1 MYFSS
6 IELYNFGIYRGH
18 HIMNLRNQ
26 QGERNITLVGGLNGR
41 GKTTILD
48 AVFINLY
55 GRKSIEFVVGKR
67 TAYNKLLSDRINKSA
82 EDGHTYVKLTI
93 NLDDEEDSVITITR
107 SWQKSGKGI
116 DSTLTVDKNGIED
129 TYLSKNWEYYVEE
142 LIPFGI
148 ARFFF
153 FDNEKISQIADDE
166 AFDKIKGSIKSVMGV
181 TTIESLCQHIEKIRK
196 EKEAGI
202 KKSSSALLSA
212 QAEELSG
219 SMEVCET
226 NLKSLYSKKA
236 SMIPELEKIIVQL
249 EQTEQTFW
257 KEGGNLGF
265 NREQIL
271 KDQKELKEK
280 EDHLKEEA
288 LTLAS
293 SPATPLLLCRELCA
307 NAFNHVKSN
316 GEAYAKRYSLPIIK
330 KMYADLL
337 TDFKSKWPDD
347 PGSYEVLTELVDDQ
361 IATLEAE
368 ADLNSANIIT
378 PLAQTLLERFLS
390 QGKSE
395 ARQKAAFI
403 VSENERTLTA
413 LNQLEVH
420 LSSGA
425 EKANTTALLNQIKEL
440 QAKKTQLETEI
451 ARCGDQIHSANY
463 EKEQLEREKNKVF
476 MKIASEADVSDDNA
490 RMVEYSTMTIEVMK
504 EFVTRLQ
511 AQKVTELEKNITSCF
526 EFLSQKEGIIT
537 SISIDPKTLDI
548 TLRDYKDGILL
559 KEQLSAGEKQ
569 MFAISILWG
578 LALSSGYKLPVIIDT
593 PMARL
598 DSVHRSNFINKYLPN
613 ASSQVIVLSTDEE
626 INGEY
631 LEAVRDY
638 VNTTYTLE
646 YNEAEKCSSIRPG
659 YFGGDLK

>member
-337 TDFKSKWPDD
+337 TDFKDKWPDD
-347 PGSYEVLTELVDDQ
+347 SGSYEVLTELVDDQ

-504 EFVTRLQ
+504 EFVTTDEDFFWAPSAYLNDGSSQYYLHEVSAPGGYLISEEDIPFTFELGETIEYLQ
-511 AQKVTELEKNITSCF
+511 IEDVNTRIMKTYKPSVVTVNGKAVEDNIIVMTD
-526 EFLSQKEGIIT
+526 KDT
-537 SISIDPKTLDI
+537 DVTISKTDI
-548 TLRDYKDGILL
+548 TG
-559 KEQLSAGEKQ
+559 
-569 MFAISILWG
+569 
-578 LALSSGYKLPVIIDT
+578 T
-593 PMARL
+593 
-598 DSVHRSNFINKYLPN
+598 
-613 ASSQVIVLSTDEE
+613 EE
-626 INGEY
+626 IGGASLAVYRAEDILDGEPI
-631 LEAVRDY
+631 E
-638 VNTTYTLE
+638 
-646 YNEAEKCSSIRPG
+646 G
-659 YFGGDLK
+659 